1 MSQIECLIFF
11 YRFTHFPVLDKFNIV
26 DFWNQFFIIL
36 TVSFSVFLSFSF
48 FCLVWRNV
56 STSRRSSHCSRR
68 EITYS
73 SHLFM
78 FSCYVWSF
86 LMLLCLK
93 FSHVMFEVG
102 RFSLLQEVMLCLKL
116 GDFHFYRFSYYV
128 WRWMIF
134 NFTSSCGIK
143 CLSWNRSSHC
153 CSRDKTFS
161 SHLFIRIYGT

>member
-1 MSQIECLIFF
+1 MNIELIREAISFWQHKIDKKDFLRVEMSQIECLIFF

-93 FSHVMFEVG
+93 LSHVMFEVG
-102 RFSLLQEVMLCLKL
+102 RFSLLQEVMLCLKVD
-116 GDFHFYRFSYYV
+116 DFQFYKFLWNKMSELKQV
-128 WRWMIF
+128 
-134 NFTSSCGIK
+134 
-143 CLSWNRSSHC
+143 LSLLQQR
-153 CSRDKTFS
+153 
-161 SHLFIRIYGT
+161 